1 MSKVLISIP
10 DDLLAEIDRAVD
22 RSGTSRSAFIQNAA
36 RDALR
41 VPSHHRIEDALNRA
55 RLALRDAGAKSAA
68 DFANAV
74 AEVAAFLNGESR
86 QATDQCLRREQG
98 SAAAQDHQPHQVP
111 VAFLPEKSPIRH
123 DTQHP
128 KNHKV
133 FYCVIAI

>member
-55 RLALRDAGAKSAA
+55 RLALRDAGAFESATIIR
-68 DFANAV
+68 
-74 AEVAAFLNGESR
+74 AAR
-86 QATDQCLRREQG
+86 DARDATDRR
-98 SAAAQDHQPHQVP
+98 
-111 VAFLPEKSPIRH
+111 L
-123 DTQHP
+123 
-128 KNHKV
+128 
-133 FYCVIAI
+133 